1 MFLFACASFFFASRF
16 AMTAEAADSDCP
28 GPGEAFVTTCSG
40 AESHPNNEPLEEM
53 LVDDL
58 DFVEDVVSEDSN
70 TRTHDTSDW
79 MANNKGSQR
88 ESSQGQGQR
97 KSSPG
102 QGEAPLSPKN
112 KMKATVQQYYD
123 PLPSQGKCCIGCL
136 CGFVSSRLSL
146 GVANR
151 VFRLAGATWVF
162 SEVMETS
169 GFCDEATCAL
179 PEEAQHW
186 VDVLRKALVKQ
197 CLRVRMIARRI
208 WDRERIRELA
218 QKDAMLVAGA
228 FAGAFIGF
236 IV

>member
-1 MFLFACASFFFASRF
+1 MFLFACASFFSVSRF
-16 AMTAEAADSDCP
+16 AMTADAADSDCP

-40 AESHPNNEPLEEM
+40 AESNPNNEPSEDI
-53 LVDDL
+53 LVHDL
-58 DFVEDVVSEDSN
+58 DLVEDVVSEESN
-70 TRTHDTSDW
+70 TRSHDTSDW
-79 MANNKGSQR
+79 MPNDKGSQR
-88 ESSQGQGQR
+88 ESS
-97 KSSPG
+97 PG
-102 QGEAPLSPKN
+102 QAEAPLSPKN

-146 GVANR
+146 GMANR

-169 GFCDEATCAL
+169 GFCDESACVL
-179 PEEAQHW
+179 PEETQHW
-186 VDVLRKALVKQ
+186 VDVLRNALVKQ

-236 IV
+236 VV